1 MRDLKPAKDAQRS
14 EWAITKTDI
23 FDDSLARHSVV
34 FPDLPEKLDKFKGVK
49 RENPIRARYGKHDGP
64 LTYRLVGF
72 WHCHLRDDAVL
83 IYNLVN
89 RAINL
94 VCIVSHAE
102 IEGRRLCATAE
113 KLSKYNIA
121 KTA

>member
-1 MRDLKPAKDAQRS
+1 MRNSKPSKDTQNTT
-14 EWAITKTDI
+14 WTITKTDI
-23 FDDSLARHSVV
+23 FDESLARHSVV
-34 FPDLPEKLDKFKGVK
+34 FPDLPEKLNKFAGLK
-49 RENPIRARYGKHDGP
+49 RENPIRARYGKHDSP
-64 LTYRLVGF
+64 LSSRLVGF

-102 IEGRRLCATAE
+102 IEGRRLGTMAE
-113 KLSKYNIA
+113 RLSKYNTA